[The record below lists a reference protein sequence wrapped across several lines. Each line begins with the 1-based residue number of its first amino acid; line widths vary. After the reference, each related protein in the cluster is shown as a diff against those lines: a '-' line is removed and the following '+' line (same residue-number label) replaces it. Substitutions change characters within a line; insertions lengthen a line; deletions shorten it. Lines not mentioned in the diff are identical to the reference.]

1 MSAQAKLILLL
12 KQKGTGKT
20 MSKSLTVAQ
29 CDELTTYLHDPG
41 CLIATKTTILMA
53 FFMLEHTD
61 DEASWFTK
69 LENTYK
75 ECVPKECFFLFDP
88 TIHTPSPILQTCI
101 YKLIRH
107 QHLSY
112 DELGPALSA
121 CLENTTPTYMIA
133 AFLEGLRL
141 KEESAEENAFFLTSL
156 WQHAKRSTLE
166 IPLLI
171 DIATA
176 YDGFNRHPNLLLA
189 LAVLLA
195 SIGFPTI
202 IHGCKDV
209 SPKFGIT
216 AHKLL
221 VAANKDPLKP
231 IDSIRQCLQDRSIG
245 WGYCDQSL
253 SFPALH
259 ALRECRTEMVKRPV
273 LATVEKFL
281 QPFLSTHQN
290 FLVTGYTHPAYRS
303 KTSLLLDTLSHCD
316 GYVFVRGVEGS
327 PFAPLDRR
335 CPLISKLATKNHEGF
350 SSPDTFGFSKR
361 DDFTPDT
368 GITTAQSLA
377 LMKTALQDSRS
388 LVAQWV
394 IYNALMI
401 VSSLKL
407 SASIDTTKQ
416 QLIDSIDSGLAF
428 SHWNRY

>member
-20 MSKSLTVAQ
+20 MSKSLTLAQ
-29 CDELTTYLHDPG
+29 CDELATYLLDPD

-61 DEASWFTK
+61 DEASWFAN
-69 LENTYK
+69 LQNTYK
-75 ECVPKECFFLFDP
+75 ECIPKECFFLFDQ

-107 QHLSY
+107 QNLSY
-112 DELGPALSA
+112 DELKPALSA
-121 CLENTTPTYMIA
+121 CLEITTPTYMIA

-141 KEESAEENAFFLTSL
+141 KEESEEENAFFLTSL
-156 WQHAKRSTLE
+156 WQHAKHTNLE

-189 LAVLLA
+189 LTVLLA

-221 VAANKDPLKP
+221 VAANKDPLKT
-231 IDSIRQCLQDRSIG
+231 IDSISQCLQDRSIS

-259 ALRECRTEMVKRPV
+259 ALKECRTEMVKRPV

-281 QPFLSTHQN
+281 QPFLSRHQN

-303 KTSLLLDTLSHCD
+303 KTSLLLDRLSNCD

-335 CPLISKLATKNHEGF
+335 CPLITNLTTKNHEGF
-350 SSPDTFGFSKR
+350 SSPENFGFSKR
-361 DDFTPDT
+361 DDFMPDT
-368 GITTAQSLA
+368 GITTTQSLA
-377 LMKTALQDSRS
+377 MMQTALQDSCS
-388 LVAQWV
+388 LEAQWV

-401 VSSLKL
+401 ISSLKL
-407 SASIDTTKQ
+407 STSIATTKQ
-416 QLIDSIDSGLAF
+416 QLTDSIDSGLALI
-428 SHWNRY
+428 HWNLY